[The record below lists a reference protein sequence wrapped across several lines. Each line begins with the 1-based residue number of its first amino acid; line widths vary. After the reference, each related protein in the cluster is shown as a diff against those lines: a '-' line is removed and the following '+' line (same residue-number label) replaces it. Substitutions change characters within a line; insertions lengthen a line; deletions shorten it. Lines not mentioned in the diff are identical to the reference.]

1 MTSRERGGE
10 GVMNRFRCMW
20 LILLGL
26 ALGASPVLAHPG
38 GLDATGGHH
47 NRKTGEYHCHR
58 APCSS
63 EPQAQSSPV
72 KTLASVQST
81 SPPASASS
89 APSTPATEASLLVMK
104 VVDGDTLKLSDG
116 RTVRLI
122 GVDTPETVHPT
133 KPVQYFGKEASAF
146 TKRLAEGKTVTLEYD
161 QQKIDKYGR
170 TLAYVYLPDGRLL
183 NAEIIK
189 QGYGFAYTRF
199 PFKYMEEFRSYERE
213 ALEASKGLWA
223 DEGTAPVVP
232 AVPVS
237 Q

>member
-1 MTSRERGGE
+1 MRKRTEA
-10 GVMNRFRCMW
+10 VA
-20 LILLGL
+20 LLVGL
-26 ALGASPVLAHPG
+26 ALTTPPVLAHPG
-38 GLDATGGHH
+38 GLDANGGHH
-47 NRKTGEYHCHR
+47 NRKTGQYHCHQ

-72 KTLASVQST
+72 KTLASVQSA
-81 SPPASASS
+81 SPLASASS
-89 APSTPATEASLLVMK
+89 APSTPADEASLLVMK

-170 TLAYVYLPDGRLL
+170 TLAYVYLPDGQML
-183 NAEIIK
+183 NAEIVK
-189 QGYGFAYTRF
+189 QGFGFAYVKY
-199 PFKYMEEFRSYERE
+199 PFQRMEEFRSYERE
-213 ALEASKGLWA
+213 AREASMGLWA
-223 DEGTAPVVP
+223 DDGTAPAVP
-232 AVPVS
+232 ASLVS

>member
-1 MTSRERGGE
+1 MTLPVGNNLWV
-10 GVMNRFRCMW
+10 GV
-20 LILLGL
+20 LGL
-26 ALGASPVLAHPG
+26 VVGVAAPLSALAHPG
-38 GLDATGGHH
+38 GLDANGGHH

-72 KTLASVQST
+72 KTLASVQSA
-81 SPPASASS
+81 SPLASASS
-89 APSTPATEASLLVMK
+89 APSTSAAEASLLVMK

-170 TLAYVYLPDGRLL
+170 TLAYVYLPDGRMV

-189 QGYGFAYTRF
+189 QGYGFAYVKY
-199 PFKYMEEFRSYERE
+199 PFQRMEEFRTYERE
-213 ALEASKGLWA
+213 AREAGKGLWA
-223 DEGTAPVVP
+223 QETGVSAVP
-232 AVPVS
+232 ASLVS

>member
-1 MTSRERGGE
+1 MRHQTGA
-10 GVMNRFRCMW
+10 V
-20 LILLGL
+20 LVLVGL
-26 ALGASPVLAHPG
+26 ALAVPPVLAHPG
-38 GLDATGGHH
+38 GLYANGGHH

-63 EPQAQSSPV
+63 ESKAQSSPV
-72 KTLASVQST
+72 KTLASTPASTPGRALVATST
-81 SPPASASS
+81 S
-89 APSTPATEASLLVMK
+89 STVAEASLLVMK

-116 RTVRLI
+116 QTVRLI
-122 GVDTPETVHPT
+122 GVDTPETKHPT

-146 TKRLAEGKTVTLEYD
+146 TKRTAEGKTVTLEYD
-161 QQKIDKYGR
+161 QQRIDKYGR
-170 TLAYVYLPDGRLL
+170 TLAYVYLPDGRML

-213 ALEASKGLWA
+213 AREAGRGLWA
-223 DEGTAPVVP
+223 QEAEASIVP
-232 AVPVS
+232 ANLVS